1 MCYLIFASLTFML
14 FSFGIVHEMY
24 KRSISTF
31 LSISSMFLFV
41 MGNTITQDMNAVA
54 TSKLW
59 LILCIGE
66 TLAYTR
72 AMYKHRTDKV
82 VAW

>member
-24 KRSISTF
+24 KRSVSTF
-31 LSISSMFLFV
+31 LGITSMFLFV
-41 MGNTITQDMNAVA
+41 LGNTITQDMTALA

-59 LILCIGE
+59 IILC
-66 TLAYTR
+66 
-72 AMYKHRTDKV
+72 V
-82 VAW
+82 